1 MTRRYC
7 FALDLKDDPE
17 SIAQYR
23 RHHQSIWP
31 EITRS
36 IKEAGIDELEIY
48 LAGNRLFMILEAGPL
63 FSLES
68 KAKADLDNPKVQ
80 EWERLMWK
88 YQQPLPQARPGEKWL
103 LMERVFS
110 IGGIA

>member
-1 MTRRYC
+1 MRRRYC

-48 LAGNRLFMILEAGPL
+48 LVGNRLCMILEAGPS

-68 KAKADLDNPKVQ
+68 KAKADLDNPRVQ

-88 YQQPLPQARPGEKWL
+88 YQQPLPQAKPGEKWL
-103 LMERVFS
+103 LMERVFRLE
-110 IGGIA
+110 A